1 MTKANHL
8 KARLCVSDILVIP
21 GIYDAL
27 SALVAEQSGHE
38 ALFLSGSAVSYSQL
52 GQPDVGLVTMNE
64 MADTC
69 MRVTDRIDIP
79 VLADVDSA
87 FGNAAHA
94 GRTIRI
100 MEKAGAAAIQM
111 EDQLPI
117 NPVNDLKGRP
127 LVEPQV
133 MADKIR
139 AMADDRQTDILISA
153 RTDSPF
159 SEELGQTL
167 ERLVLYREAG
177 ADILFAE
184 GLTTEAEVK
193 KVVEVA
199 DGVPVLYNLLR
210 GSTELKSAAQLERL
224 GVSIA
229 LFPGDAILSVGRTLQ
244 MAMEKLK
251 ANPALPVDGYPIS
264 GPDFNGLMG
273 TPDLLAKYKTFV
285 GK

>member
-1 MTKANHL
+1 MTKAQQL
-8 KARLCVSDILVIP
+8 KTRLSAKSILVIP

-27 SALVAEQSGHE
+27 SALIAEQSGHE

-52 GQPDVGLVTMNE
+52 GRPDVGLVTMSE
-64 MADTC
+64 MADAC
-69 MRVTDRIDIP
+69 MRITDRVNLP

-100 MEKAGAAAIQM
+100 MEKAGAAAVQV

-127 LVEPQV
+127 LISPDV
-133 MADKIR
+133 MADKIK
-139 AMADDRQTDILISA
+139 AMADDRQNGTLISA

-159 SEELGQTL
+159 SEAIGTTL
-167 ERLVLYREAG
+167 DRIGLYREAG

-184 GLTTEAEVK
+184 GLATEADVE

-199 DGVPVLYNLLR
+199 DNVPVLFNLLR
-210 GSTELKSAAQLERL
+210 GNTKLKTASQLERL

-229 LFPGDAILSVGRTLQ
+229 LFPGNAILSVGRTLQ
-244 MAMEKLK
+244 TAMESLK
-251 ANPALPVDGYPIS
+251 SNPALPKDGYPIS
-264 GPDFNGLMG
+264 GPDFNGLLG
-273 TPDLLAKYKTFV
+273 TPEMLKRFKGFSS
-285 GK
+285 

>member
-1 MTKANHL
+1 MTKAKLL
-8 KARLCVSDILVIP
+8 KSRLTDKEIVVIP

-27 SALVAEQSGHE
+27 SALIAEQSGHE

-52 GQPDVGLVTMNE
+52 GQPDVGLVTMSE
-64 MADTC
+64 MADAC
-69 MRVTDRIDIP
+69 MRVTNRIEIP
-79 VLADVDSA
+79 VLVDVDSA

-117 NPVNDLKGRP
+117 NPANDLKGRP
-127 LVEPQV
+127 LVSPQT
-133 MADKIR
+133 MTDKIK
-139 AMADDRQTDILISA
+139 AMVDDRQTDILLSA

-159 SEELGQTL
+159 SEELDQTL
-167 ERLVLYREAG
+167 ERVGMYREAG

-184 GLTTEAEVK
+184 GLTTEADVR

-199 DGVPVLYNLLR
+199 DGVPVLFNLLR
-210 GSTELKSAAQLERL
+210 GNTELKSSAQLEKL

-229 LFPGDAILSVGRTLQ
+229 LFPGDAILSVGKTLQ
-244 MAMEKLK
+244 AAMSGLKVDPKL
-251 ANPALPVDGYPIS
+251 PEDGYPIS
-264 GPDFNGLMG
+264 GPDFNAMLG
-273 TPDLLAKYKTFV
+273 TPAMLNRFKGFS
-285 GK
+285 